1 MGILLS
7 DNDKM
12 IILIVAALIIL
23 ITFLLT
29 ICLVSE
35 NCYLY
40 KWLLKK
46 QPEKKQIII
55 KPTYPIINQ
64 NGESKHFQLS
74 ISSVYGTKNQSFSE
88 QSQTINDKFEHLINL
103 AEKARI
109 RYSVPNNND
118 NAIINKKRL
127 FENLPE
133 NYPKLELFICY
144 QPITESTIK
153 ICINIKRVCN
163 LFLDNIIGTEPSPYV
178 ICTLLSNYRAH
189 KATIIIKG
197 KYSICTSLIHSLLK
211 FN

>member
-29 ICLVSE
+29 ICFVSE

-40 KWLLKK
+40 KWLLKAK
-46 QPEKKQIII
+46 PEKKQIII

-109 RYSVPNNND
+109 RYSVPNNE
-118 NAIINKKRL
+118 NAINNNKKRSL
-127 FENLPE
+127 ENVPE

-144 QPITESTIK
+144 QPITNSTIK

-163 LFLDNIIGTEPSPYV
+163 LFLENIIGTEPSPYV

-197 KYSICTSLIHSLLK
+197 MGNCIIVLIHYLVII
-211 FN
+211 